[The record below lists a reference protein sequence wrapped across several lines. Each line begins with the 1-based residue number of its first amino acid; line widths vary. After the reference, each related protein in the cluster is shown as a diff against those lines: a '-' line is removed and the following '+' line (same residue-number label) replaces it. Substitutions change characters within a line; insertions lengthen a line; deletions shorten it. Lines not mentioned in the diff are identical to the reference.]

1 MRSFKSIVYDIKF
14 KSFSNSLIRLFL
26 FEIIL
31 FICKKPPPF
40 LPLGNIGVVSTFSIS
55 AVEVYITMLFGAG
68 KDASAV

>member
-1 MRSFKSIVYDIKF
+1 LKLSYSSV
-14 KSFSNSLIRLFL
+14 
-26 FEIIL
+26 
-31 FICKKPPPF
+31 KKTPSF